1 MESKEIM
8 DFLRSC
14 MKLNGVEVT
23 PEEWNRRSKL
33 LSDFLK
39 EDLISNAKEFRTFLL
54 YFSGFIMSLHNLNE
68 SVKQGATMLENE
80 ETANILRTITAMLA
94 CYCNKFESLQLYISE
109 KILHSSELAF
119 EVSELREQLLQNGVQ
134 VQQLSAELS
143 EQHSTEAAP
152 NFEARLDAKIEE
164 ERQQSKAKIE
174 ELEEKVRNLTDS
186 RFDYTKLVFH
196 YDSLYLENKKL
207 SADLAKA
214 NSQSEAKIEE
224 ERQRS
229 EAKIKELEE
238 KVRNLTAL
246 LQQSEEEKNELKKNT
261 ETKVTVFNLG
271 RQKMLENVQRAK
283 ETGVPRKYNKTRDSY
298 DEKYGEMVRKM
309 YLVMGLSY
317 AKISEQ
323 TTLAKKTVERLIKVK
338 GYKAEDRGQYLEY
351 NGVLTH
357 KSQLPKSFI
366 EASAPPKKRGRPTN
380 EEQQKKRHH
389 EAYLRR
395 KAKKAEQGTAPT
407 VEEAVK
413 AVEGTAPDIDE
424 PEFSIFDGIDFSE

>member
-68 SVKQGATMLENE
+68 SVKQGAAMLENE

-119 EVSELREQLLQNGVQ
+119 EVSELREQLLQKDLQ
-134 VQQLSAELS
+134 VQQLSAE
-143 EQHSTEAAP
+143 
-152 NFEARLDAKIEE
+152 R
-164 ERQQSKAKIE
+164 
-174 ELEEKVRNLTDS
+174 
-186 RFDYTKLVFH
+186 
-196 YDSLYLENKKL
+196 LENAGLAYSYGCLKQENERL